1 PTKRTLLASALAAG
15 CALAHGSALAQFNQF
30 FFLGDSLTDAGVYGA
45 RFTVNPGLVWAQD
58 LGNRYGLT
66 VTPSTQ
72 GGVDFAQGGANVTQ
86 PSTLIPP
93 GAPQRSLSVQIDELL
108 RATPALNPKI

>member
-1 PTKRTLLASALAAG
+1 MRSVKRTLLSSALATG
-15 CALAHGSALAQFNQF
+15 IALVHGSASAQFNQF

-72 GGVDFAQGGANVTQ
+72 GGIDFDQGGASVTKKS
-86 PSTLIPP
+86 PLITP
-93 GAPQRSLSVQIDELL
+93 GAPQ
-108 RATPALNPKI
+108 